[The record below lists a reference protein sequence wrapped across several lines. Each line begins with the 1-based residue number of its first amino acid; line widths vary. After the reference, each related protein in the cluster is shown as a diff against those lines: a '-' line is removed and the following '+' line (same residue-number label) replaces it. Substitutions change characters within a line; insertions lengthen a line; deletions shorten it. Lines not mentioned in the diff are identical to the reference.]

1 MGPPFSTI
9 LCAVDLDDNSIMAL
23 DVARKIAQ
31 RDTARLVVLHV
42 LPTELPPPRKPNL
55 DLFLVMEGEARRFL
69 EGLMRDRFGDFPFE
83 VITRSGHPDVAIL
96 HVADEVDA
104 ELLVMATHTRGVI
117 PHQFVGSVAEKVVRQ
132 SKCPVLM
139 VPAPVRGNVEMVSA
153 WMTASPATTSPES
166 TLAETYEKMR
176 EGGFRCIP
184 VVKSGELVGMITDR
198 DIRNRAGE
206 LEDFEVC
213 QAMTAEVVTVAPA
226 TSVQEAARLL
236 LECKVGGLPVL
247 EDGRVI
253 GIITVEDVIKFMLN
267 QR

>member
-1 MGPPFSTI
+1 MAPMFSTI
-9 LCAVDLDDNSIMAL
+9 LCAVDLDDNSLMAL

-42 LPTELPPPRKPNL
+42 LSTKLSPTRKPNL
-55 DLFLVMEGEARRFL
+55 DLFLVKEGEDRRFL
-69 EGLMRDRFGDFPFE
+69 EGLVRDRFGDLSFE
-83 VITRSGHPDVAIL
+83 VLTRSGHPEVAIL
-96 HVADEVDA
+96 HVADEIHA
-104 ELLVMATHTRGVI
+104 ELIVMATHTRGI
-117 PHQFVGSVAEKVVRQ
+117 ISHQFVGSVAEKVVRQ

-139 VPAPVRGNVEMVSA
+139 VPAPVRGNIEMVSA
-153 WMTASPATTSPES
+153 WMTANPATTSPNN
-166 TLAETYEKMR
+166 TLAEAYARMR

-184 VVKSGELVGMITDR
+184 VVESGELVGMITDR
-198 DIRNRAGE
+198 DIRNRAAE
-206 LEDFEVC
+206 QVR
-213 QAMTAEVVTVAPA
+213 QAMTAEVVTVTPA

-267 QR
+267 Q